1 MQAPDYDIVVVGG
14 GPGGSVASALARLRG
29 FRVLV
34 AEKERFPRFHIGE
47 SLLPIA
53 NGILRETGVWPRIES
68 AGFVNKYGAAFFS
81 ANGRATTEIMFS
93 DGIIPGLE
101 STFQV
106 ERSKFDELLLY
117 HSRELGAEV
126 CMETLAEMAGS
137 EGGFNRIRLKGPGG
151 TRTVSAAWV
160 IDASGRDNLL
170 EAGKARELSALPFPK
185 RVAIYSHFRGVARA
199 PGRAGGHT
207 VAVRL
212 DNGWFW
218 LIPLDA
224 EKTSVGLVTTV
235 DAMRESGMK
244 PEALFA
250 RAVAESAKLS
260 ELVGSAEAT
269 MPFFVTSDYSYFRR
283 SLAEER
289 LIRIGDAAGFLDPIF
304 STGVYM
310 SMFSARI
317 AVEMIARAHASRRG
331 LTAAERRRYTSQVKG
346 HAGVFQK
353 LITSFYQNDGFAV
366 FVSPQVP
373 WRTRDA
379 ICSIVAGHASL
390 PWPVWWRFKVFL
402 AACWFQRHGYHV
414 CPAVDYGDSPLA
426 APAAQR

>member
-1 MQAPDYDIVVVGG
+1 MQPPDYDIVVVGG
-14 GPGGSVASALARLRG
+14 GPGGSVASALALQRG

-47 SLLPIA
+47 SLLPIGNA
-53 NGILRETGVWPRIES
+53 ILREVGVWPRIES
-68 AGFVNKYGAAFFS
+68 AGFIHKYGAAFFS

-106 ERSKFDELLLY
+106 ERSKFDGLLLN
-117 HSRELGAEV
+117 HARELGAEV
-126 CMETLAEMAGS
+126 CMETLAEAAES
-137 EGGFNRIRLKGPGG
+137 EGGFHRIRLKGPDG
-151 TRTVSAAWV
+151 TRTVSASWV
-160 IDASGRDNLL
+160 IDASGRDNLF
-170 EAGKARELSALPFPK
+170 EAGKARELSSLPFPK

-235 DAMRESGMK
+235 EAMRSSGMK

-250 RAVAESAKLS
+250 RAVAESAKLT

-269 MPFFVTSDYSYFRR
+269 MPFFVTSDYSYFRK
-283 SLAEER
+283 SLAEKR

-310 SMFSARI
+310 SMFSAKI
-317 AVEMIARAHASRRG
+317 AVGMVARAHASKRD
-331 LTAAERRRYTSQVKG
+331 LTAAERRRYTSKVKG

-353 LITSFYQNDGFAV
+353 LIASFYHNDGFAV
-366 FVSPQVP
+366 FVSPVVP

-379 ICSIVAGHASL
+379 VCSIVAGHASL

-402 AACWFQRHGYHV
+402 TACWLQRHGYHV
-414 CPAVDYGDSPLA
+414 SPPVDYGASPL